1 MVNDFYLS
9 GKGGTVGAAIR
20 DSILGRVMKHG
31 SFIISDISEDTGYSQ
46 TTVSK
51 YVAELLK
58 DGRITEIERISLHTK
73 GRRTVRYG
81 IAPDT
86 YYFAGVD
93 MRSFELSIGII
104 DFTGK
109 PVRIWRDRSFRL
121 RNTHDILDRVC
132 EQICGFIDTL
142 EGIDRKR
149 IVAININIPGRI
161 NSNTGTSATTFN
173 FEETSDVPLTDILSE
188 RLGMKVFI
196 EHDTKAM
203 AYGEYMSGASRKYSN
218 MLYVNIG
225 WGLGLGII
233 IDGRLYYGKD
243 GYSGEIGH
251 VHSYDNNILCHCG
264 KKGCVETEISMRAIH
279 RKLVERIRHGET
291 SILSAKV
298 RDGEE
303 ITPEDITG
311 AVEKEDALCIELV
324 SQTGSMLGEFI
335 AGLINIFNPEAIVIG
350 GNLASVEACYFLQPI
365 ETAIRKY
372 ALRLM
377 CQNVPVMTSSTGS
390 EAAVLGACLIARGKC
405 FGKL

>member
-142 EGIDRKR
+142 EGIDRNR

-188 RLGMKVFI
+188 RLGMRVFI
-196 EHDTKAM
+196 ENDTKAM

-251 VHSYDNNILCHCG
+251 VHSYDNNILCHCW
-264 KKGCVETEISMRAIH
+264 KKG
-279 RKLVERIRHGET
+279 
-291 SILSAKV
+291 
-298 RDGEE
+298 
-303 ITPEDITG
+303 
-311 AVEKEDALCIELV
+311 
-324 SQTGSMLGEFI
+324 
-335 AGLINIFNPEAIVIG
+335 
-350 GNLASVEACYFLQPI
+350 
-365 ETAIRKY
+365 
-372 ALRLM
+372 
-377 CQNVPVMTSSTGS
+377 
-390 EAAVLGACLIARGKC
+390 
-405 FGKL
+405 